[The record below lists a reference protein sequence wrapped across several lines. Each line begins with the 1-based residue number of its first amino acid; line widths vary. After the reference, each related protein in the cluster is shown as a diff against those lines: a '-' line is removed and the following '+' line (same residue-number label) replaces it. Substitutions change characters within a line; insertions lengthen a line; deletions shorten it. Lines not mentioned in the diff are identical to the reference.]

1 MSLLTLTQNDAG
13 QNHVINGL
21 FLVFHFVAVVKL
33 FVKFCLKSE
42 HNYYLQIFLENFCF
56 PCILYFTFGEMYY
69 IILSETNTMLLLS
82 R

>member
-33 FVKFCLKSE
+33 LVKFCLKSE
-42 HNYYLQIFLENFCF
+42 HNYYLQIFFGKLLFSVHIIFYFRRNVLYNFVR
-56 PCILYFTFGEMYY
+56 
-69 IILSETNTMLLLS
+69 N
-82 R
+82 

>member
-42 HNYYLQIFLENFCF
+42 HNYYLQIFFWK
-56 PCILYFTFGEMYY
+56 TFVFRAYY
-69 IILSETNTMLLLS
+69 ILLS
-82 R
+82 AKCII